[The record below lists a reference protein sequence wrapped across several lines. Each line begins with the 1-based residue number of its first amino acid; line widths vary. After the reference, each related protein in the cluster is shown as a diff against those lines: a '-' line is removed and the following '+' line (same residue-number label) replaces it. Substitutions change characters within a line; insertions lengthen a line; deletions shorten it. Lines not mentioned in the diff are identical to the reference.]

1 MTFNRVFL
9 ISLAICLPVGIWG
22 IVSPDQMTRAAVGF
36 TSFAIAGGD
45 WWWLLLCTGFVILSA
60 WLALGPY
67 GHVRLGADDE
77 LPEFSTSSWIAMLF
91 AGGMGSGL
99 LFWGVAEPVTHFST
113 PPSMPGGTPEAA
125 REAMVITN
133 LHWGFHAWSIYAVC
147 AMVIAYFTFRL
158 NRPSMIST
166 PIRALFPGRA
176 SNGIATT
183 ADVLGVLAVVFG
195 LAGSLAMGA
204 LQVRSGLGSVFGL
217 PGTSTSS
224 VAILVVL
231 FVCYML
237 SATTGVDKGIRILS
251 NLNVFIAIAIMGF
264 VLIFGPTTFILES
277 FVTSIGDYFSRLID
291 MSFRMFPYRDNAE
304 WTVSWTLTYLIWW
317 LAWGPFVGIFIA
329 RISRGR
335 TIREFCIGVILTPT
349 LFSILWFATFGG
361 AGLYIEL
368 FGGGGLS
375 ELIAQDLSVA
385 IFAFFES
392 FPLSGVLSFLAVLLV
407 FVFLVTSADSGT
419 FVLSMMTTD
428 GNLNPPLGHKMIW
441 GILVAAITGSTLL
454 AGSIEV
460 ARAMAALGA
469 IPFSIILVLQI
480 VAFLR
485 ALRLERDG
493 PPMGAAAHRRVR
505 GRNSRTE
512 PSASSEAMEA
522 AE

>member
-1 MTFNRVFL
+1 MEINRVFL
-9 ISLAICLPVGIWG
+9 ISLAICVPVGIWG
-22 IVSPDQMTRAAVGF
+22 VVSPEQMTRAAVGF
-36 TSFAIAGGD
+36 TSFAITGGD
-45 WWWLLLCTGFVILSA
+45 WWWLLLCTGFVILSG

-67 GHVRLGADDE
+67 GKIKLGADDE
-77 LPEFSTSSWIAMLF
+77 EPEFSNASWIAMLF

-99 LFWGVAEPVTHFST
+99 LFWGVAEPVTHFSA

-147 AMVIAYFTFRL
+147 AMVIGYFTFRL

-166 PIRALFPGRA
+166 PIRFLFPGRG
-176 SNGIATT
+176 SRGFATA
-183 ADVLGVLAVVFG
+183 ADVLGVVAVVFG

-204 LQVRSGLGSVFGL
+204 LQVRSGLGSVFGV
-217 PGTSTSS
+217 PGTATVSL
-224 VAILVVL
+224 VILAAL
-231 FVCYML
+231 FVSYML
-237 SATTGVDKGIRILS
+237 SATTGVDKGIRFLS
-251 NLNVFIAIAIMGF
+251 NLNMIIALAIMIF
-264 VLIFGPTTFILES
+264 VLIFGPTAFILES
-277 FVTSIGDYFSRLID
+277 FVTTIGDYFSRLID
-291 MSFRMFPYRDNAE
+291 MSFRMFPYRDNAD

-335 TIREFCIGVILTPT
+335 TIREFCVGVILTPT

-361 AGLYIEL
+361 TGIYIEL

-385 IFAFFES
+385 MFAFFDS
-392 FPLSGVLSFLAVLLV
+392 FPLSNVLSILAVLLI

-428 GNLNPPLGHKMIW
+428 GNLDPPISHKLVW
-441 GILVAAITGSTLL
+441 GILIAAITGATLF

-469 IPFSIILVLQI
+469 IPFSVILVLQI
-480 VAFLR
+480 VGFLR

-493 PPMGAAAHRRVR
+493 PPMGAAAHQRVR
-505 GRNSRTE
+505 GRRSSAGDAAASR
-512 PSASSEAMEA
+512 PVEA